1 MTPFI
6 PGFTFLS
13 RRPSYP
19 TKHLHIVISPVIN
32 GKALVVNVTSKKFDS
47 DDTCV
52 LTVGDHDFI
61 CHDSIISYADA
72 IDADISLMEKAI
84 SCNTFEPHT
93 PISDALLK
101 KIQEGALKSD
111 SFPDRLL
118 KYIPT

>member
-19 TKHLHIVISPVIN
+19 TEHLHIVISPVIN
-32 GKALVVNVTSKKFDS
+32 GKVLLVNVTSKKFDS

-52 LTVGDHDFI
+52 LSVGDHNFI
-61 CHDSIISYADA
+61 RHDSVIVYADA
-72 IDADISLMEKAI
+72 IAADISLMEKAI
-84 SCNTFEPHT
+84 LDQTFKPQ
-93 PISDALLK
+93 PPVSDAVLK
-101 KIQEGALKSD
+101 RIQEGTVKSD
-111 SFPDRLL
+111 AFPETLL